1 MEKNVVRLLE
11 SARLTGTGDGARIH
25 SGVADPGVLARDW
38 AQFRGVN
45 ELSRYG
51 VQVQDKTR
59 EIFERGWWSGATR
72 GGKAFHPKVYNPIPG
87 PAKSNPYPATIQYKT
102 KVEDA
107 YDIKRGLQTKAV
119 RIKEKIQRKDIVGDS
134 PYGNMTERAAEVA
147 YRRVVG
153 KGSWLFLD
161 SLPDGVSVDTGKF
174 LAVVSVAVDL
184 EAFKNK
190 HNPLPDRSLDTMSEA
205 IAMSSPS
212 GRQSERSRQ
221 AARQR
226 LSTALF
232 GPGGLQKSGPGEEQK
247 KSGRLLQL
255 DNMIKTYE
263 QVYPHKLGSPKNNS
277 VKTEYQRMRAER
289 EELTRV
295 GNPIPKRG
303 SKNNPSPAVYGD
315 VGRRMV
321 AQFEK
326 VFGPGSADPAYP
338 VALAIESAD
347 GLKPGSARALAE
359 AIQYASVAHSGL
371 EDPNN
376 AYAGPWGSPW
386 EYLEWLAEGNYKDSP
401 VRGGKPLY
409 VGRAKAI
416 LDKRGSANPNFDKD
430 GRLYVQSKGTK
441 KYLSEFTLN
450 QLTLM
455 ALKAFPSSPI
465 QKAIQAEISKRREA
479 GEQIKHYNPNPDSS
493 TLDAAIDAA
502 ARDATHNVKFADW
515 WKHYKAANRDANNL
529 GQEELVQVVRTWND
543 RAWGNDGMR
552 SSNPPE
558 ETAEQIVQEITA
570 NYPDLTINTDYTG
583 FPKSKPIKRGLVATL
598 HRMEDGQPLTV
609 KIDDVT
615 GPSVG
620 KDGLFADRLTLQPS
634 DMAERSGQPIEIRAL
649 RVVSKPG
656 ARAKVDH
663 ESTLIF
669 EGVPGYSYHERV
681 RLTVAKT
688 YTYKSNPESAAAS
701 FYETFHG
708 TPSTETV
715 DVVES
720 IHEHDNLTPLGGLR
734 ELVVHTLSGYKL
746 AKTWG
751 EDKTGDVH
759 DIPFLCSSE
768 DGNQLY
774 IRGGDQ
780 TIDLDSIKMG
790 PSTKWNKEK
799 IVVGDIHL
807 ITYRTRKS
815 FDKFKDIDYFHKLG
829 EETRVR
835 PTLVYDTRSQLMEIV
850 GGQYHIDDPLIGV
863 SRGIIN

>member
-59 EIFERGWWSGATR
+59 EIFERGWWSGAAR
-72 GGKAFHPKVYNPIPG
+72 GGRAFHPKVYNPIPG
-87 PAKSNPYPATIQYKT
+87 LAKSNPYPATIQYKT

-184 EAFKNK
+184 EAFKN
-190 HNPLPDRSLDTMSEA
+190 
-205 IAMSSPS
+205 
-212 GRQSERSRQ
+212 
-221 AARQR
+221 
-226 LSTALF
+226 
-232 GPGGLQKSGPGEEQK
+232 
-247 KSGRLLQL
+247 
-255 DNMIKTYE
+255 
-263 QVYPHKLGSPKNNS
+263 
-277 VKTEYQRMRAER
+277 
-289 EELTRV
+289 
-295 GNPIPKRG
+295 
-303 SKNNPSPAVYGD
+303 NPSPTVHGDAVPAVYGD
-315 VGRRMV
+315 AGRRMV

-326 VFGPGSADPAYP
+326 VFGPGSADPVYP

-359 AIQYASVAHSGL
+359 
-371 EDPNN
+371 
-376 AYAGPWGSPW
+376 
-386 EYLEWLAEGNYKDSP
+386 
-401 VRGGKPLY
+401 
-409 VGRAKAI
+409 
-416 LDKRGSANPNFDKD
+416 ANPNFDKD